1 MYAFAFSSVVSCI
14 AAVRAG
20 PIESVARL
28 GLGILMGILSWTLT
42 ACSALPQ
49 PPAPQVVYDLGPGT
63 MAQTSQTS
71 QTRPRLPLA
80 LEPVQGVGGGGRSTA
95 LHYRLTYADAQHLR
109 AYAQA
114 RWSEPPAQLLQQR
127 LMERLGQERAIVQP
141 RDNLKIQPQPSSS
154 GLSDAS
160 QAPLQS
166 VPILRVV
173 VEEFSHVFAA
183 PDASHGWL
191 RLRATLSTPHP
202 SAEQLHGQQ
211 VWAVQERADSADA
224 RGGAHALARATDQAA
239 QALAQWV
246 QETLSQSQG
255 PNASPHQ

>member
-20 PIESVARL
+20 PIENVARL

-49 PPAPQVVYDLGPGT
+49 SPVSPVVYDLGPGT
-63 MAQTSQTS
+63 MAQTSQTRS
-71 QTRPRLPLA
+71 RLPLA

-95 LHYRLTYADAQHLR
+95 LHYRLTYADVQHLR

-141 RDNLKIQPQPSSS
+141 RDNLKIQPQRSSS
-154 GLSDAS
+154 GLSDAP

-183 PDASHGWL
+183 PDASYGWV

-246 QETLSQSQG
+246 QETLSQSPG